1 MTVCTRST
9 SRAEREKSFSIHTLT
24 RHMEVLMQIEIV
36 IRLDLT
42 ALIMLLKAAFLG
54 L

>member
-1 MTVCTRST
+1 
-9 SRAEREKSFSIHTLT
+9 
-24 RHMEVLMQIEIV
+24 MEVLMQIEIV

-42 ALIMLLKAAFLG
+42 ALIMLLKAAFFG